1 MRKRLKEIGDVL
13 MDVMPEVTLVVGLFM
28 MAVIIFLVRSPR

>member
-1 MRKRLKEIGDVL
+1 MGKRLREVGNIL
-13 MDVMPEVTLVVGLFM
+13 IEVMPEVTLVVGLFM

>member
-1 MRKRLKEIGDVL
+1 LKEIGDVL